1 MPRIRPD
8 SRGNREFLA
17 LMMRI
22 RVFSLIELH
31 HLRPGRLLCR
41 DQPSFL
47 VRRVAIFK
55 VVSTAPP
62 CIRDHINPAYHVI
75 VFERLR
81 PFLECVKWLVFLLT
95 HVPIVEMLKAR
106 TGIQWDMRLLGE
118 LALH

>member
-1 MPRIRPD
+1 MPCIRLD
-8 SRGNREFLA
+8 SRGNRELLA
-17 LMMRI
+17 LMMPI
-22 RVFSLIELH
+22 RAFFLIKLH
-31 HLRPGRLLCR
+31 HLRPSRLLCG
-41 DQPSFL
+41 DQSRFFK
-47 VRRVAIFK
+47 RRVAVFK

>member
-22 RVFSLIELH
+22 RVFSLIEMH

-47 VRRVAIFK
+47 KRRVAIFK

-62 CIRDHINPAYHVI
+62 CVRHHIDPAYHVI
-75 VFERLR
+75 ALEHLR
-81 PFLECVKWLVFLLT
+81 PFLEWLVFLLT

-106 TGIQWDMRLLGE
+106 ASI
-118 LALH
+118 